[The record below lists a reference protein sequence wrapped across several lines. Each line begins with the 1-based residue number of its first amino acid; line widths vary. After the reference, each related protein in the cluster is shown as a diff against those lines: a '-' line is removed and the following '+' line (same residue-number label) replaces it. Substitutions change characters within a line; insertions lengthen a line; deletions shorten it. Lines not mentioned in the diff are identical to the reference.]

1 MMRGVLSGHAQ
12 RVQPSPRSGVPW
24 SVVLP
29 WVVTAAVL
37 VVTAFAIF
45 WPRPVEGNPAAPGQP
60 GLLVWGDAVF
70 ANPLE
75 LEAWLRIRGVSY
87 AQWARRHP
95 AAVKILTDP
104 PARTAPAPAAPNG

>member
-1 MMRGVLSGHAQ
+1 MSAHTQHIG
-12 RVQPSPRSGVPW
+12 PKPRSGLPW

-29 WVVTAAVL
+29 WVITAAVL
-37 VVTAFAIF
+37 VVTAVALF
-45 WPRPVEGNPAAPGQP
+45 WPRPIQGNPAAPGQP

-75 LEAWLRIRGVSY
+75 LQAWLRIRGVSY

-95 AAVKILTDP
+95 AAVKILTEP
-104 PARTAPAPAAPNG
+104 PAQRAAPATPAG